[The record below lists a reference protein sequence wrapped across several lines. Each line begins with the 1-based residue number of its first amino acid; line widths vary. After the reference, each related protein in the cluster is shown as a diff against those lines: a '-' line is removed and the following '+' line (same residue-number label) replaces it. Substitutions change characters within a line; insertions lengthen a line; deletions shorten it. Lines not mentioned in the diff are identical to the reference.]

1 MYDAIHR
8 NEQDEEGKERVSC
21 ILPRTTM
28 EYEKSKSL
36 SKIKAIRGLSPK
48 KDVAIKL
55 PEGSEILLVS
65 KVYCDS
71 RFKAIASS

>member
-1 MYDAIHR
+1 
-8 NEQDEEGKERVSC
+8 
-21 ILPRTTM
+21 M

-48 KDVAIKL
+48 KDMAIKL
-55 PEGSEILLVS
+55 PDGSEMLLVS

-71 RFKAIASS
+71 RFKAIAQSSIKV